1 MEPAGQASHAS
12 SLVSALKKPAAHCA
26 HVMPPNPHLHHSEV
40 TRATSNVASFAPQ
53 AQQPWASAQPLPAV
67 EALATASLKVPS
79 GHAAQTSL
87 DSRKPALQRQELA
100 AESVAGME
108 LAGHG
113 VHAVEPV
120 AAEYNCAGQLVQVL
134 ASVAPASESARTA
147 LSSARRPGEKIESS
161 QKPLCQWGLVYPAPD
176 GRDGRAV

>member
-134 ASVAPASESARTA
+134 TSVAPTSESARTA

-161 QKPLCQWGLVYPAPD
+161 QKPLCQWGLVYPAPG

>member
-134 ASVAPASESARTA
+134 ASVASLVLLFPE
-147 LSSARRPGEKIESS
+147 SSARRPGEKIESS